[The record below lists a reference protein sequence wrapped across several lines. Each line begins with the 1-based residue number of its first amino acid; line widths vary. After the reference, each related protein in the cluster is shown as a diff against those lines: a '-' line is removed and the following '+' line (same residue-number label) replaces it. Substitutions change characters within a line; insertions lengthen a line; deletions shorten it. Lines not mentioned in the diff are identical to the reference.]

1 MCVPAGGCDEQLFLT
16 EKLRRILSRC
26 LHLCENGIVC
36 GWAVILFI
44 YNMGLLLALLAGAP
58 VWLLRPR
65 WREGLRERLG
75 TGAARVGHALAGR
88 QQVWVHAV
96 SVGEVVAA
104 SRLVEELDA
113 RLGRGSVAISTTTH
127 EAPVICGSSTCR
139 ARKEIFWATRTISVV
154 CLFVL

>member
-1 MCVPAGGCDEQLFLT
+1 MFGQQPRGALFLT
-16 EKLRRILSRC
+16 EKLRRIRSRR
-26 LHLCENGIVC
+26 LRLCENGIVC

-75 TGAARVGHALAGR
+75 AGVARVGHALAGR

-104 SRLVEELDA
+104 SRLV
-113 RLGRGSVAISTTTH
+113 
-127 EAPVICGSSTCR
+127 
-139 ARKEIFWATRTISVV
+139 
-154 CLFVL
+154 